1 MTARTTCSVCHRAEA
16 TDHFWIDRELGY
28 QLVCPA
34 CQTPAQA
41 ALCQPRPA
49 A

>member
-1 MTARTTCSVCHRAEA
+1 MSAALACHICHRVPAL
-16 TDHFWIDRELGY
+16 DHFWIDREVGY
-28 QLVCPA
+28 QLVCA
-34 CQTPAQA
+34 TCQTPEQA